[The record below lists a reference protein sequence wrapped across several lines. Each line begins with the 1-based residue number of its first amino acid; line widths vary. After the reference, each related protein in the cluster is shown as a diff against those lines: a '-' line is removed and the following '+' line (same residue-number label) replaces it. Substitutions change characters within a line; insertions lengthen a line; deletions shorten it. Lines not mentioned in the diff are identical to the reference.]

1 MTSSLVP
8 IGTFCYGSLSAI
20 FVFWA
25 FLVGPTTLFSHL
37 HCCMYWSIERD
48 RFRYFVRGGF
58 IHSFSNWTLVTR
70 TRSSSVD
77 FLFIY
82 FPVFPSASK
91 SAVVLRWR
99 GVCIGSLALCC
110 RLQSLKTS
118 SDGDQVSFVP
128 NDVTIQTLSVP
139 SLSST
144 SHQSRTVI
152 DNMTWPPS
160 SGYLVSTLYGCLDS
174 CYAIKVI

>member
-58 IHSFSNWTLVTR
+58 IHSFTNWTLVTR

-91 SAVVLRWR
+91 SAVALRWR
-99 GVCIGSLALCC
+99 GCLYRLAGIVLSPSIAQNIFWWWPSFICTKWCDHTNAFCSLPFFDLASVKNRYWQYDLTAL
-110 RLQSLKTS
+110 
-118 SDGDQVSFVP
+118 
-128 NDVTIQTLSVP
+128 
-139 SLSST
+139 
-144 SHQSRTVI
+144 
-152 DNMTWPPS
+152 
-160 SGYLVSTLYGCLDS
+160 
-174 CYAIKVI
+174 